1 MRIENRRSHTV
12 DPLESL
18 SYEGVAPPATKTLP
32 LPF

>member
-18 SYEGVAPPATKTLP
+18 SCEGVAPPATKTLP